1 MPFITNQVVHQ
12 EQSKKGPDKD
22 DADLEVEAP
31 EGHETRPRERELK
44 NSSTLFIQ
52 MKKISSALERVRSQ
66 RCEIL
71 G

>member
-1 MPFITNQVVHQ
+1 MHQ
-12 EQSKKGPDKD
+12 EHSKKGPDKD

-31 EGHETRPRERELK
+31 VGHETRPRERELK
-44 NSSTLFIQ
+44 KSSTLFIQ

-66 RCEIL
+66 RCGTL